1 MTGERSHPSDSS
13 ASASDSA
20 AASDPDAAPSPGDAP
35 ETPPAPGPA
44 ARFRE
49 SARGLLPGLAVAV
62 LIAMA
67 ATFLSDHYGG
77 PPMLFALLL
86 GIAFHFLSQEGR
98 CVAGIEVAGKQVL
111 RIGVGLLGARITV
124 EEILAL
130 GPAPLATVAVAVTLT
145 IGVGLVAARLAGL
158 DRRFGVL
165 TGGAVAICGAS
176 AALALAAV
184 LPRGRDHERDTL
196 FTVIGVTTLSTVAM
210 IVYPL
215 IVAGFGLDA
224 VEGGIF
230 LGGTIHDVAQV
241 VGAGYSV
248 SETTGDVATFTK
260 LLRVAMLLPAVM
272 LVSFAFRRGG
282 GAGGDAARPPLLPGF
297 LVAFALLV
305 VANSLGL
312 VPEVVRHGLEE
323 ASRWCLVTA
332 IAALGMKTSLK
343 AMAAMGALPIAVIVG
358 ETLFL
363 AALVMAVMLLV

>member
-1 MTGERSHPSDSS
+1 MADDRYHS
-13 ASASDSA
+13 
-20 AASDPDAAPSPGDAP
+20 SDPTGDAVPSPADAA
-35 ETPPAPGPA
+35 GPA
-44 ARFRE
+44 AGDTGRSRDGRA
-49 SARGLLPGLAVAV
+49 SRAGRSVRHVLPGLAVAA

-67 ATFLSDHYGG
+67 ATFLSEHYGG

-98 CVAGIEVAGKQVL
+98 CVDGIEVAGKQVL

-130 GPAPLATVAVAVTLT
+130 GPAPLLTVAAAVTLT
-145 IGVGLVAARLAGL
+145 IGFGLVAARLAGL

-215 IVAGFGLDA
+215 VVAAFGLDA

-272 LVSFAFRRGG
+272 LVSLVFRRGAG
-282 GAGGDAARPPLLPGF
+282 VAGAEARPPLLPGF

-305 VANSLGL
+305 IANSLGL
-312 VPEVVRHGLEE
+312 VPDALRHGLEE

-343 AMAAMGALPIAVIVG
+343 AMASMGALPIAVIVG

-363 AALVMAVMLLV
+363 AVLVMAVMLVV